1 MVKNEPGGKR
11 IAFSPFYSTH
21 NALYWIQKPKK
32 AVSQERGVC
41 MEYRLKVVNG
51 HIEVFDLF
59 GRFLFS
65 ADTEQEALQDLRAG
79 SAA

>member
-1 MVKNEPGGKR
+1 
-11 IAFSPFYSTH
+11 
-21 NALYWIQKPKK
+21 
-32 AVSQERGVC
+32 

-59 GRFLFS
+59 GKFLFS
-65 ADTEQEALQDLRAG
+65 ADTEQGALQDLREE